1 MLDGLKN
8 KHYLCIIELI
18 INITL
23 MKTKHFLL
31 TLLLTLFAVGT
42 WAQDEATDEPVII
55 IWLNDGNSQKVLFS
69 EMPVVTYDNG
79 VLMLKGEETELS
91 WPLENVNKFTFGNAG
106 TGVRD
111 VKTADLDLLSDKLTV
126 YDLNGRLVKKNVKSL
141 SELPKGVYVIENGS
155 VTTKV
160 VRK

>member
-55 IWLNDGNSQKVLFS
+55 IWLNDGNSQQVLFD
-69 EMPVVTYDNG
+69 EMPVVTHDNG

>member
-1 MLDGLKN
+1 MRK
-8 KHYLCIIELI
+8 KII
-18 INITL
+18 
-23 MKTKHFLL
+23 L

-42 WAQDEATDEPVII
+42 WAQDATASEPAII
-55 IWLNDGNSQKVLFS
+55 IWLNDGNKAQVLFS

-91 WPLENVNKFTFGNAG
+91 WPLENVNKFTIGNTG
-106 TGVRD
+106 TGIRN
-111 VKTADLDLLSDKLTV
+111 VKTTDLDLLSDKLTV
-126 YDLNGRLVKKNVKSL
+126 YDLNGRLVKQNIKSL
-141 SELPKGVYVIENGS
+141 SELPKGVYVIKNGS

>member
-1 MLDGLKN
+1 MRK
-8 KHYLCIIELI
+8 
-18 INITL
+18 
-23 MKTKHFLL
+23 KTILA
-31 TLLLTLFAVGT
+31 LLLTFFTVGT
-42 WAQDEATDEPVII
+42 WAQDETASDPAII
-55 IWLNDGNSQKVLFS
+55 IWLNDGNKAQVLFS

-91 WPLENVNKFTFGNAG
+91 WPLENVNKFTIGNAG
-106 TGVRD
+106 TGIRN

-126 YDLNGRLVKKNVKSL
+126 YDLNGRLVQKDLKSL
-141 SELPKGVYVIENGS
+141 SELPKGVYIIKNGR

>member
-1 MLDGLKN
+1 
-8 KHYLCIIELI
+8 
-18 INITL
+18 

-91 WPLENVNKFTFGNAG
+91 WSLENVNKFTIGNAA
-106 TGVRD
+106 TGIRD

-126 YDLNGRLVKKNVKSL
+126 YDLNGRLLEKNVKSL
-141 SELPKGVYVIENGS
+141 SELPKGVYIIKNGS

>member
-1 MLDGLKN
+1 
-8 KHYLCIIELI
+8 
-18 INITL
+18 

-69 EMPVVTYDNG
+69 EMPVVTYDND

-91 WPLENVNKFTFGNAG
+91 WSLENVNKFTIGNAA
-106 TGVRD
+106 TGIRD

>member
-1 MLDGLKN
+1 
-8 KHYLCIIELI
+8 
-18 INITL
+18 

-91 WPLENVNKFTFGNAG
+91 WSLENVNKFTIGNAA
-106 TGVRD
+106 TGIRD

-141 SELPKGVYVIENGS
+141 SELPKGVYLIKNGS